1 MTDYPTETHRF
12 ASFDGVELAWTEM
25 TTAGGGARSVVLIHG
40 YFSTAQ
46 VNWVKYGHAA
56 KLAARGFRVIM
67 PDLRGHGLS
76 DRPHDAAAYPPDVL
90 MRDGFAL
97 IEHLGLSDYD
107 LGGYSLGARTC
118 VRMLTHGAVP
128 RRAVLC
134 GMGLAGL
141 TDTQGRG
148 TYFRRV
154 LTNLGSFERGT
165 SEWMTE
171 AFLKTTKG
179 DPQALLQILETFVDT
194 PRDAIAAIQT
204 PALVVAGAEDDDNG
218 SAEAVAE
225 LLPHGSF
232 AEVPGNHMS
241 AVTRPELGQA
251 IADFLVA

>member
-1 MTDYPTETHRF
+1 MASFPTETHRF
-12 ASFDGVELAWTEM
+12 ESFDGVELAWTEM
-25 TTAGGGARSVVLIHG
+25 GEGRDVVLIHG
-40 YFSTAQ
+40 YFSTAE
-46 VNWVKYGHAA
+46 VNWIKYGHAA
-56 KLAARGFRVIM
+56 KLASKGFRVIM

-76 DRPHDAAAYPPDVL
+76 ARPHDPAAYPPDVL

-107 LGGYSLGARTC
+107 LGGYSLGGRTTL
-118 VRMLTHGAVP
+118 RMLVNGATP

-141 TDTQGRG
+141 IDTQGRG
-148 TYFRRV
+148 EYFRRV

-179 DPQALLQILETFVDT
+179 DPEALLNVLATFVDT
-194 PRDAIAAIQT
+194 SEAEIAAVQVPT
-204 PALVVAGAEDDDNG
+204 LVVTGVDDDDNG
-218 SAEAVAE
+218 SGQAVAD
-225 LLPHGSF
+225 LLPQGSF
-232 AEVPGNHMS
+232 VSIPGNHMS

-251 IADFLVA
+251 IADFLAD

>member
-1 MTDYPTETHRF
+1 MANFPTETYRF
-12 ASFDGVELAWTEM
+12 KSFDGVELAWTEM
-25 TTAGGGARSVVLIHG
+25 GEGRPVVLIHG
-40 YFSTAQ
+40 YFSTAHI
-46 VNWVKYGHAA
+46 NWIKYGHAA

-76 DRPHDAAAYPPDVL
+76 ARPHDPAAYPPDVL

-107 LGGYSLGARTC
+107 LGGYSLGGRT
-118 VRMLTHGAVP
+118 VLRMLVHGAKP

-141 TDTQGRG
+141 TDTHGRG

-154 LTNLGSFERGT
+154 LTNLGSFERGS

-179 DPQALLQILETFVDT
+179 DPEALLLILQTFVDT
-194 PRDAIAAIQT
+194 PEDAIAGIDVPT
-204 PALVVAGAEDDDNG
+204 LVVTGAEDFDNG
-218 SAEAVAE
+218 SAQEVAE
-225 LLPHGSF
+225 LLADGRF
-232 AEVPGNHMS
+232 VEVPGNHMS
-241 AVTRPELGQA
+241 AVSRPELGDA
-251 IADFLVA
+251 IGAFLAT